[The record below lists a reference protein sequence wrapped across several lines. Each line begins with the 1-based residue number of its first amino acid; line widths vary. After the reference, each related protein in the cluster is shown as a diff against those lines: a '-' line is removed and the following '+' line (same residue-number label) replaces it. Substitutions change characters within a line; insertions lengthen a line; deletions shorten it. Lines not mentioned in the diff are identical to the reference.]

1 MVMIKK
7 TYSVIITQKPYKL
20 TITISNGVAVK
31 SAINW

>member
-7 TYSVIITQKPYKL
+7 SYSVIITQKPYRL
-20 TITISNGVAVK
+20 IITASNGVAVK